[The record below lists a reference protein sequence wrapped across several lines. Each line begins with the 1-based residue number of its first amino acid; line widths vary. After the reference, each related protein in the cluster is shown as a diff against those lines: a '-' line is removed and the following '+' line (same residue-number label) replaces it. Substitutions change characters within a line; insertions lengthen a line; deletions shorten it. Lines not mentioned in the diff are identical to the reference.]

1 MVTAYESIKNK
12 LSATEIYDIKQGGL
26 IDAEIRAYA
35 VALQVVY
42 DKVDV
47 LLRECFVQTAEG
59 YGLEQLE
66 SMARTYMNGDTLEIR
81 RNKLMNR
88 LQINPSIIGKDAL
101 KKQVASLGLECNITE
116 NIAESKART
125 QLAVTENLTRRQ
137 ELSFLPQAQKLQL
150 AQGAADIAFRY
161 SQKNLTDKQAR
172 HEVEKLAET
181 VVRANGQALQN
192 QFDADTYDARAKSA
206 GNESFRV
213 FKGPLGDVFNALWS
227 AVSDVKNRVF

>member
-1 MVTAYESIKNK
+1 MTAYESIKNK

-47 LLRECFVQTAEG
+47 LLRECFVQTAES

-81 RNKLMNR
+81 RNKLINR

-116 NIAESKART
+116 NIADSKIYVDILTEVAYEAKDFRT
-125 QLAVTENLTRRQ
+125 MQFLDWFVKEQGEEETNAKNLISKIELFGSDPKSLYMLNQ
-137 ELSFLPQAQKLQL
+137 EL
-150 AQGAADIAFRY
+150 AARVY
-161 SQKNLTDKQAR
+161 SAPSL
-172 HEVEKLAET
+172 VL
-181 VVRANGQALQN
+181 
-192 QFDADTYDARAKSA
+192 
-206 GNESFRV
+206 
-213 FKGPLGDVFNALWS
+213 
-227 AVSDVKNRVF
+227 

>member
-35 VALQVVY
+35 VALQVAY

-47 LLRECFVQTAEG
+47 LLRECFVQTAES

-81 RNKLMNR
+81 RNKLINR

-116 NIAESKART
+116 NIG
-125 QLAVTENLTRRQ
+125 L
-137 ELSFLPQAQKLQL
+137 
-150 AQGAADIAFRY
+150 
-161 SQKNLTDKQAR
+161 
-172 HEVEKLAET
+172 
-181 VVRANGQALQN
+181 
-192 QFDADTYDARAKSA
+192 
-206 GNESFRV
+206 
-213 FKGPLGDVFNALWS
+213 
-227 AVSDVKNRVF
+227 

>member
-35 VALQVVY
+35 VALQVAY

-47 LLRECFVQTAEG
+47 LLRECFVQTAES

-66 SMARTYMNGDTLEIR
+66 SMARTYMNGDMLEIR
-81 RNKLMNR
+81 RNKLINR

-116 NIAESKART
+116 NIADSKIYVDILTEVADDKKEFLKAELLRFAP
-125 QLAVTENLTRRQ
+125 LHLIMYVT
-137 ELSFLPQAQKLQL
+137 F
-150 AQGAADIAFRY
+150 
-161 SQKNLTDKQAR
+161 
-172 HEVEKLAET
+172 
-181 VVRANGQALQN
+181 NGVAI
-192 QFDADTYDARAKSA
+192 
-206 GNESFRV
+206 
-213 FKGPLGDVFNALWS
+213 
-227 AVSDVKNRVF
+227 

>member
-1 MVTAYESIKNK
+1 MAIALSFIRLERSALLLYRGVVVTAYESIKNK

-35 VALQVVY
+35 VALQVAY

-47 LLRECFVQTAEG
+47 LLRECFVQTAES

-81 RNKLMNR
+81 RNKLINR

-116 NIAESKART
+116 NIADSKIYVDILTEVADDKKEFLKAELLRFAP
-125 QLAVTENLTRRQ
+125 LHLIMYVT
-137 ELSFLPQAQKLQL
+137 F
-150 AQGAADIAFRY
+150 
-161 SQKNLTDKQAR
+161 
-172 HEVEKLAET
+172 
-181 VVRANGQALQN
+181 NGVAI
-192 QFDADTYDARAKSA
+192 
-206 GNESFRV
+206 
-213 FKGPLGDVFNALWS
+213 
-227 AVSDVKNRVF
+227 